1 MRIEA
6 KLRLYSGEAYIIGFV
21 YNGSRTKAICVL
33 ADSGEIIEQPLDW
46 VTITDT
52 SYLTQEWKRK

>member
-1 MRIEA
+1 MKIKA
-6 KLRLYSGEAYIIGFV
+6 KLKFYSGEAYIIGFV
-21 YNGSRTKAICVL
+21 YSSSRTIAICVL

-52 SYLTQEWKRK
+52 DYLKQRGNRK